1 MSSHALLYVIVIPI
15 FWLAIR
21 CFQAARSRQTLLLFI
36 SYVLYASWS
45 LGFLGL
51 LVSSSLVNYFLG
63 RWLRA
68 RKTAGRLWLGILAN
82 VVLLGTFKYVPELLP
97 LLSHTRVAPTLAHM
111 FLPIGISFWTFQALS
126 YLLDTY
132 RGDELEPSLMEFLLY
147 MAFWP
152 TVLSG
157 PICRLS
163 SLLPQFRSTENST
176 LKDACCGLDRICIGL
191 FMVALGEIL
200 ANGLHADQGLDYA
213 FRISAR
219 NLSGADVWCLVFGY
233 GFELFFN
240 FAGYSHIVIGVARLF
255 GFELAENFDRPYL
268 STTPSEFWTRWHMS
282 LSFWI
287 RDYMFLPLVMLNR
300 SKLWRNGALVI
311 SMLIFGLWHRGTFL
325 LALWGS
331 YHGILLV
338 LHRQW
343 RELKQR
349 LQWDF
354 SGQLPSLFSWF
365 VTIASVCLGWIFF
378 RSESLMQAL
387 AMLHSLTEWSS
398 YLTLTLPH
406 SLYLLVLVLPLG
418 YLATIEIARL
428 IGDRFQGI
436 RIPLEARFALYSI
449 AIYVGILHTAQIQA
463 FTYFQF

>member
-1 MSSHALLYVIVIPI
+1 MAW
-15 FWLAIR
+15 FAIR
-21 CFQAARSRQTLLLFI
+21 SFQAARSRQAFLLFI
-36 SYVLYASWS
+36 SYLLYASWS

-51 LVSSSLVNYFLG
+51 LVSSSIVNYLFG

-82 VVLLGTFKYVPELLP
+82 VMLLGTFKYLPELLP
-97 LLSHTRVAPTLAHM
+97 LLGRTRVASPLAHIA
-111 FLPIGISFWTFQALS
+111 LPIGISFWTFQALS

-132 RGDELEPSLMEFLLY
+132 RGNELEPSLMEFMLY

-176 LKDACCGLDRICIGL
+176 LKDAGCGIDRICVGL
-191 FMVALGEIL
+191 LMVAFGEML
-200 ANGLHADQGLDYA
+200 ANGLHPDQGLDYA
-213 FRISAR
+213 FQISAR
-219 NLSGADVWCLVFGY
+219 NLSGADVWCMSFGY

-240 FAGYSHIVIGVARLF
+240 FAGYSHIVIGAARLF

-268 STTPSEFWTRWHMS
+268 STTTSEFWTRWHMS

-300 SKLWRNGALVI
+300 SKLWRYGALVI
-311 SMLIFGLWHRGTFL
+311 SMLIFGLWHRGTVL

-331 YHGILLV
+331 YHGVLLV

-343 RELKQR
+343 QELKRR
-349 LQWDF
+349 LRWNF
-354 SGQLPSLFSWF
+354 SGQLPSLLSWF
-365 VTIASVCLGWIFF
+365 ITIASVCLGWILF
-378 RSESLMQAL
+378 RSESLTQAL
-387 AMLHSLTEWSS
+387 VMLHSLTELSS
-398 YLTLTLPH
+398 YSTLTLPH
-406 SLYLLVLVLPLG
+406 SLYLLVLVLALG
-418 YLATIEIARL
+418 YLTTMGIARL
-428 IGDRFQGI
+428 IGDSFRGFQI
-436 RIPLEARFALYSI
+436 SLEARFALYSI
-449 AIYVGILHTAQIQA
+449 AIYVGVLHAAQTQA
-463 FTYFQF
+463 FAYFQF